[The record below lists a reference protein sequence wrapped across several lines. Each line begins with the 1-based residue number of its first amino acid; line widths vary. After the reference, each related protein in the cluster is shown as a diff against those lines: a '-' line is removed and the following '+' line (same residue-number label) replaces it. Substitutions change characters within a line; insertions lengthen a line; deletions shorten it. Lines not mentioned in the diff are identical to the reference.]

1 MQTPNPI
8 LYHTNGASE
17 GMDKFP
23 SLMETARLA
32 HGLTTSNWNTLNSPT
47 ITDPVNVCYSY
58 DASVLIDR
66 IYSLLLIRI
75 LALIC
80 CRSRTTS
87 FSPWQPL
94 PWFLDLSTS
103 TICHTLLTKKNE
115 KGGDWEWPV
124 IITSRFM
131 GQLKD
136 YVSKIVS
143 LYRNVPYHNFEHAY
157 HVLISAN
164 KLLDLVLCEY
174 DLPPLPPLPDK
185 SVNAN
190 ANANANAN
198 EENGIAPT
206 ENEANGTTTTPTI
219 NISKATADSTS
230 YTTSVSKNGK
240 EETQTYS
247 KKPFRPTYGIKRD
260 PLLQLA
266 YLFSALVHDVEHTGV
281 TNRQLVL
288 EGDELAIMYN
298 DQSVAEQRS
307 LAVAF
312 SLIRES
318 QYSSLRKLLF
328 EHGED
333 GKPGDS
339 YMRFRSTVID
349 LVLCTDIASPERV
362 QIVKSKWKEVFGNVE
377 KRNGNEVKRN
387 SAVWANGT
395 THGKNKI
402 QNIERLNELKPTNDS
417 NEHDRSLLS
426 EFLGSRVSLQGGEAI
441 VDNNLY
447 DSCSST
453 SSGHDRESSWS
464 SKDTHFDRN
473 GLMVKQQK
481 DFSLPNV
488 HKSWPNNKP
497 QHNEM
502 SDTRLRKRARLS
514 MSEIQRKRMS
524 NPSASAFE
532 RKSFHVR
539 LGIRRTLDLDGAAI
553 EPFRA
558 SQTLGEM
565 VGDTDRPNDLKVIV
579 VLEQMMKAADI
590 STNLQCWDNMISTSN
605 RLFKEQ
611 RRSFSV
617 GRGDNPEP
625 GWFDNQRAFIE
636 SYTLPLA
643 RHLVESGVFQKDFGQ
658 LLVNSAE
665 QNRARWLEEGS
676 RVCSEMVAGGRRNT
690 LPSGI

>member
-1 MQTPNPI
+1 MDPEVIANTMQTPNPL
-8 LYHTNGASE
+8 LYQTNCVSE
-17 GMDKFP
+17 GMDNLP

-32 HGLTTSNWNTLNSPT
+32 HDLTTSDWNSLNSQT
-47 ITDPVNVCYSY
+47 LTDPVNVYYSR
-58 DASVLIDR
+58 DASVLVNR

-75 LALIC
+75 LAIIC
-80 CRSRTTS
+80 ARSRTTS
-87 FSPWQPL
+87 FSPWHPL

-103 TICHTLLTKKNE
+103 TICHTLLAKKNE
-115 KGGDWEWPV
+115 NGGDWEWPV
-124 IITSRFM
+124 TITSQFM
-131 GQLKD
+131 GELKD
-136 YVSKIVS
+136 YVSKIVF
-143 LYRNVPYHNFEHAY
+143 LYRKVPYHNFEHAY
-157 HVLISAN
+157 HVFISAN

-174 DLPPLPPLPDK
+174 DLPPLPCK
-185 SVNAN
+185 NSNAN
-190 ANANANAN
+190 
-198 EENGIAPT
+198 GRS
-206 ENEANGTTTTPTI
+206 TTTPST
-219 NISKATADSTS
+219 NAPTATADSTS
-230 YTTSVSKNGK
+230 QTSGPKNGK
-240 EETQTYS
+240 KEIGTWP

-312 SLIRES
+312 SLIRKS

-362 QIVKSKWKEVFGNVE
+362 QIVKSKWKEVFGSAD
-377 KRNGNEVKRN
+377 KRN
-387 SAVWANGT
+387 SAGWANGT
-395 THGKNKI
+395 THGKKKN
-402 QNIERLNELKPTNDS
+402 QNITESNEVKPTNNF
-417 NEHDRSLLS
+417 NEKEQSLLN
-426 EFLGSRVSLQGGEAI
+426 EFLGSRISLQGEEAM
-441 VDNNLY
+441 VDDNLPLTKEY
-447 DSCSST
+447 DSCSSS
-453 SSGHDRESSWS
+453 SSGHERESSWS
-464 SKDTHFDRN
+464 SKDTNFDRI
-473 GLMVKQQK
+473 GSMLKQMKGSSMTDVQAASS
-481 DFSLPNV
+481 DS
-488 HKSWPNNKP
+488 KS
-497 QHNEM
+497 
-502 SDTRLRKRARLS
+502 RKRHRNSIYEIHKKRLS
-514 MSEIQRKRMS
+514 TPLSC
-524 NPSASAFE
+524 E

-553 EPFRA
+553 EPFRV
-558 SQTLGEM
+558 SQTLGEV
-565 VGDTDRPNDLKVIV
+565 VGDVDQPNDLKVIV

-590 STNLQCWDNMISTSN
+590 SANLQCWENMICTSD

-611 RRSFSV
+611 RRSFRV

-643 RHLVESGVFQKDFGQ
+643 RRLVEAGVFQKDFGQ

-676 RVCSEMVAGGRRNT
+676 RVCSQMVAGGRHRS
-690 LPSGI
+690 LPRGL